1 LQIED
6 HILQLNDIIEKPQ
19 GFSIKIENNFIYR
32 FIFIN
37 IHIYKYKMKIIRSVD
52 PNQISHQGNFTSSLE
67 IIKNLDMSGGF
78 YIGLHIKNFTN
89 LHNMNGLER
98 ETRQNILRKM
108 KDKLI
113 IFYSDMS
120 EWNEVLDRLRS
131 AHQLELDRLKKQQ
144 HTIQKQIKALIGIE
158 GYQKINNLIICDD
171 MLNQQIKMLWIKHQ
185 DEIIIPTRYR
195 DELYRIF
202 MTLQSQCEELEII
215 HNRME
220 EYHESPIAMNRSRI
234 NRRVNR
240 LICFSNQAPAAA

>member
-1 LQIED
+1 
-6 HILQLNDIIEKPQ
+6 
-19 GFSIKIENNFIYR
+19 
-32 FIFIN
+32 
-37 IHIYKYKMKIIRSVD
+37 MKIIRSVD
-52 PNQISHQGNFTSSLE
+52 PNQISHQVNFTSSLE

-78 YIGLHIKNFTN
+78 YIGLHLKNFIN
-89 LHNMNGLER
+89 LHNMNGLERLGNR

-131 AHQLELDRLKKQQ
+131 THQLELDRLKKQQ
-144 HTIQKQIKALIGIE
+144 NTIQKQIKALIGIK
-158 GYQKINNLIICDD
+158 GYQKNNKLIICDD
-171 MLNQQIKMLWIKHQ
+171 ILNQQIKMLWIKFHI
-185 DEIIIPTRYR
+185 DTIIPTRYR

-202 MTLQSQCEELEII
+202 MTLQSQREELKIM

-220 EYHESPIAMNRSRI
+220 EYREPPIAMNRSRI

-240 LICFSNQAPAAA
+240 QISRLICFSNQAPAAA